1 MAKKQKQFRKT
12 TKRDDDTNEEKRSQR
27 MRTDMAADTT
37 RLLLM
42 ERLVVYLHTR
52 GMDARILCDFLD
64 ALIEQEYDTDSIEY
78 DGSIALKSDSSSQL
92 TLNLKLECNLR
103 TILKQSNGN
112 EKQFRKVTRY
122 LFESDVHTK
131 VYGHGIRFYYW
142 EFYRNTKGDE
152 DTPVIFT
159 NMDNISITSQQHWA
173 DPGNP
178 GYKTRDWYIEP
189 KFEDMRDEILSNP
202 IYSLTKEQFDSLQHT
217 AAIQFG
223 KQFCRNLTQNKYL
236 AGPYEVKEM
245 QLKHVVAMLLYT
257 NYTDLCTAFA
267 RTLRRNGMYETDEEW
282 KARHANYWHMA
293 KTLREMVEVFGMD
306 RFDTCNAYRKLH
318 HGIGAPLYL
327 KSMHTTFCGT
337 MSTSMNLTVASRFA
351 TDKDDGVVLTLFTP
365 QTRTLLFGF
374 ECWRISAF
382 PHEEE

>member
-1 MAKKQKQFRKT
+1 MEQDDKSFENRLINVLSRHKIQFIDAESDDIVQFFNTCGDEFYQLDQQTKTTNSKNILIQLLNDFDTYLVKQKANEIENYAEEMYNKLCNKSKLCNATTCRSIQRHGLRQSKENTHTKPEDVYHHSIDTMHIELYHAIEMGYRLLQSEKDEIKAAHDDDEMQLSQIVAMAKKQKQFRKT

-189 KFEDMRDEILSNP
+189 KFEDMRDEILS
-202 IYSLTKEQFDSLQHT
+202 
-217 AAIQFG
+217 
-223 KQFCRNLTQNKYL
+223 
-236 AGPYEVKEM
+236 
-245 QLKHVVAMLLYT
+245 
-257 NYTDLCTAFA
+257 
-267 RTLRRNGMYETDEEW
+267 
-282 KARHANYWHMA
+282 
-293 KTLREMVEVFGMD
+293 
-306 RFDTCNAYRKLH
+306 
-318 HGIGAPLYL
+318 
-327 KSMHTTFCGT
+327 
-337 MSTSMNLTVASRFA
+337 
-351 TDKDDGVVLTLFTP
+351 
-365 QTRTLLFGF
+365 
-374 ECWRISAF
+374 
-382 PHEEE
+382 